1 MDVAPCG
8 AYIVGRN
15 MDTFNRMVRR
25 AHDELE
31 HGFNVARIVVQGRG
45 KRPLLQE
52 VASEEAECEEDLRAQ
67 LEELEEH
74 REGLACERKLNIG
87 GFL

>member
-1 MDVAPCG
+1 
-8 AYIVGRN
+8 
-15 MDTFNRMVRR
+15 
-25 AHDELE
+25 
-31 HGFNVARIVVQGRG
+31 VVQGRG

-74 REGLACERKLNIG
+74 REGLACERKLNIE